1 MQLELKDLTKKYKNK
16 VAVDSINYIFVPG
29 IYGVLGANGAGK
41 TTLIR
46 LLCNILKASEG
57 TISYNGKEIST
68 LGENY
73 RDILGYL
80 PQNFG
85 YYADFTAQEFLLYM
99 STLKGMKSKCAKKR
113 INELLEILNL
123 ADVAH
128 KKIKTFSGGMC
139 QRLGIGQAMLNDPK
153 ILILDEPTSGLD
165 PKERV
170 SFRRILA
177 KLAKD
182 KIIILSTH
190 IVSDVEDIADTI
202 IMMKKGKFLLTGN
215 VTEIASEIRG
225 KVWKIVASEYELNG
239 IENKFKIANIHQ
251 NGGIVEARVVAEQ
264 KPDMESVQVEPRLED
279 LYLYYFGE
287 QNG

>member
-1 MQLELKDLTKKYKNK
+1 M
-16 VAVDSINYIFVPG
+16 
-29 IYGVLGANGAGK
+29 
-41 TTLIR
+41 
-46 LLCNILKASEG
+46 
-57 TISYNGKEIST
+57 
-68 LGENY
+68 
-73 RDILGYL
+73 
-80 PQNFG
+80 
-85 YYADFTAQEFLLYM
+85 
-99 STLKGMKSKCAKKR
+99 
-113 INELLEILNL
+113 
-123 ADVAH
+123 AH

-202 IMMKKGKFLLTGN
+202 IMMKSGKFLLTGN
-215 VTEIASEIRG
+215 ATEIASEIRG
-225 KVWKIVASEYELNG
+225 KVWKIVASEYELNE

-287 QNG
+287 QNEDSKVTKFREVN